1 VIYGFLGMELDE
13 ERFELRR
20 QGQPVRLEPRALD
33 VLFYLVRNRE
43 RVVSKEE
50 LIEKVWG
57 VKFVS
62 ESALHHSVRK
72 VREALGETTDQEVI
86 RTVHGRGF
94 RFVAPL
100 DAAVPAAPQDAP
112 PAAPEPEPPASSPA
126 PVPAPLS
133 EMEPSPA
140 ARRGPRRLLL
150 AALVAA
156 ALIGLAVFGVSRF
169 VTVRGGASSSSGISW
184 YRPLAPSAATLHQVT
199 SGLSTAVKPAFSP
212 DGKMVAYVSY
222 EPQTSAKLDIYVMA
236 AHGGPSWR
244 LTDAIGA
251 SGDIPVFTAD
261 SAEIVFSRLRSGE
274 DGTHVPDLWRVGS
287 MGGAPRLWLKGA
299 SGAGFSPDGRRVA
312 YTKWDGGRTPLWEGP
327 PARPEEHVEIAPSG
341 FVPRYSPDGKWLA
354 FTTSDPNGGLG
365 HLLVRSPGSNE
376 TRTLTPEPFQ
386 LYGITWLAD
395 SETLIFAGR
404 RRGRFVLW
412 MTSRTSSGPE
422 PLTLGIGD
430 FSSPSASPDGSVL
443 LFAHGNDLSNL
454 VLDDRLSGGEGRRLT
469 NDDYHQQPRLSP
481 DGGRAVSLLTRT
493 ESEDVVVLTDLATL
507 RRTVLSDGA
516 AHHPCWIDR
525 GTVGYL
531 VDAPGG
537 GTDVVA
543 VDVETLTRRTVTRF
557 GFRATWLAVAPG
569 GKRVA
574 VEGEAGPGRR
584 ALLVRDLE
592 TGRDARLDEGRAYE
606 GIRFSPDGSMLAWS
620 GPPEF
625 GTAAVNGVF
634 VLPADGSPR
643 HLVPDGHGAV
653 FAPGGGALLF
663 LRLGDFAGL
672 WKVPLAGGM
681 AERVRRFERGVRYAD
696 AAGER
701 LLWTQ
706 AGGRNQ
712 IYSVSLG
719 R

>member
-1 VIYGFLGMELDE
+1 MIYGFLGMELDE

-43 RVVSKEE
+43 RVVSKEQ

-100 DAAVPAAPQDAP
+100 DAAVPAVPQDAP
-112 PAAPEPEPPASSPA
+112 TTAPEPEPPASSPA

-354 FTTSDPNGGLG
+354 FTTGDPNGGVG
-365 HLLVRSPGSNE
+365 HLLVRSLESGE
-376 TRTLTPEPFQ
+376 TRTVTSQPVQ
-386 LYGITWLAD
+386 AYGITWLAD
-395 SETLIFAGR
+395 NDTLIFAGR

-412 MTSRTSSGPE
+412 RTARTSPRPE

-430 FSSPSASPDGSVL
+430 FSSPSASPDGRTL

-454 VLDDRLSGGEGRRLT
+454 YLADGPAAGEGRRLT
-469 NDDYHQQPRLSP
+469 NDDYHQEPRLSP
-481 DGGRAVSLLTRT
+481 DGRQAVSVLSR
-493 ESEDVVVLTDLATL
+493 SEADDVVVLTDLSNL
-507 RRTVLSDGA
+507 HRTVLSEGA
-516 AHHPCWIDR
+516 AHHPCWIDP

-531 VDAPGG
+531 VDSPGG

-543 VDVETLTRRTVTRF
+543 VDVATLTRRVVTRF
-557 GFRATWLAVAPG
+557 DVPAAFLAFAPG
-569 GKRVA
+569 GSRVA
-574 VEGEAGPGRR
+574 VEEESTAGHR
-584 ALLVRDLE
+584 ALVVRDLAA
-592 TGRDARLDEGRAYE
+592 GRDARIDEGRVYE
-606 GIRFSPDGSMLAWS
+606 GIRFSRDGSTISWS
-620 GPPEF
+620 GPAES
-625 GTAAVNGVF
+625 GTAGTNGVF
-634 VLPADGSPR
+634 LLAPEGRPR
-643 HLVPDGHGAV
+643 RVAPDGHGAV
-653 FAPGGGALLF
+653 FSPDGRTLF
-663 LRLGDFAGL
+663 FVRIGEFAGL
-672 WKVPLAGGM
+672 WRVPVSGGPPV
-681 AERVRRFERGVRYAD
+681 RVRTFERGVSHMD
-696 AAGER
+696 VTGER

-712 IYSVSLG
+712 VYSVTFG